1 MVVKMNPKIIDAIFA
16 VLVFSIPFKYIP
28 KIFWQSFLGGPFGS
42 DLVFYPLA
50 VGFIYTAYCQW
61 KYGNVIYQWNKF
73 KKFIIIYLLVLFI
86 SLVHGLANFPYYEQ
100 ILNGPVTQIQR
111 LPSVLALLSNVGIRL
126 DEVTALKFWMLGR
139 PIKGIL
145 FESLYTFGAGYMIFC
160 WYHNRKKR
168 AFELVRKT
176 VIVNLIVIAGYGII
190 DVCYQN
196 GQLWAQNILTAINP
210 ILHASPTLYS
220 SYDAAD
226 WHPALYWDGQVRSIF
241 LEPSYF
247 GIYMAFAFPILVWA
261 IFKENKIVY
270 KIGLEILFFLL
281 AFELFLGQSRT
292 GVAISTGEAFILVV
306 VCIYLHTRKFIDLL
320 LSLVVVATFAF
331 GSSLGFINYEQVPV
345 TIGTPLATRW
355 VEVHSEA
362 EGSNA
367 VLVKKVYADVDTKDY
382 FGEAIGSLSNNGKTQ
397 KHEGSNHSR
406 FTVIKTN
413 IRIGEKHPVFGV
425 GNGLHNAY
433 LRDILSEDPGDEI
446 QMWNRVMDKS
456 GWMRGVFPNLGDWFV
471 RFAETG
477 VLGLL
482 VFAFPLMTAICH
494 LGFKVLNRKSLIG
507 KANIDC
513 IFILISLVGLAATGI
528 GDSLNNMFCCWLMLS
543 MAFLEIHGGEYRKVE
558 NKKISHGKEENI

>member
-1 MVVKMNPKIIDAIFA
+1 MVVKMNPKIIDAIFTI
-16 VLVFSIPFKYIP
+16 LIFSIPFKYIP

-86 SLVHGLANFPYYEQ
+86 SLVHGLVTFPYYEQ

-111 LPSVLALLSNVGIRL
+111 LPSVLALLSNLGIRL
-126 DEVTALKFWMLGR
+126 DEVTALKLWMLGR

-145 FESLYTFGAGYMIFC
+145 LESLYTFGAGYMIFC
-160 WYHNRKKR
+160 WYHNRKNR

-176 VIVNLIVIAGYGII
+176 VIVNMIIIAGYGMI

-210 ILHASPTLYS
+210 ILHAGPALYS
-220 SYDAAD
+220 NYDATD
-226 WHPALYWDGQVRSIF
+226 WHPVLYWDGQVRSIF
-241 LEPSYF
+241 LEPSNF
-247 GIYMAFAFPILVWA
+247 GIYMAFAFPVLLWSF
-261 IFKENKIVY
+261 FKENKIIY
-270 KIGLEILFFLL
+270 KIGLELLFFLL

-292 GVAISTGEAFILVV
+292 GVAIATGEAFILVV
-306 VCIYLHTRKFIDLL
+306 VCIYIHTRKFIGLL

-355 VEVHSEA
+355 AEA
-362 EGSNA
+362 ERSNA
-367 VLVKKVYADVDTKDY
+367 ILVKKGYDDVDTKEY

-413 IRIGEKHPVFGV
+413 IRIGEKHPILGV

-482 VFAFPLMTAICH
+482 VFAFPLVVAIYH
-494 LGFKVLNRKSLIG
+494 LVFKIFNKSSLLS
-507 KANIDC
+507 KASVDC
-513 IFILISLVGLAATGI
+513 IFILISVVGLAATGI
-528 GDSLNNMFCCWLMLS
+528 GDSLNNMFSYWLMLS
-543 MAFLEIHGGEYRKVE
+543 MAFLEIQNYECRYVQRK
-558 NKKISHGKEENI
+558 KS

>member
-1 MVVKMNPKIIDAIFA
+1 MVVKMNPKIIDAIFTI
-16 VLVFSIPFKYIP
+16 LIFSIPFKYIP

-86 SLVHGLANFPYYEQ
+86 SLVHGLVTFPYYEQ

-111 LPSVLALLSNVGIRL
+111 LPSVLALLSNLGIRL
-126 DEVTALKFWMLGR
+126 DEVTALKLWMLGR

-145 FESLYTFGAGYMIFC
+145 LESLYTFGAGYMIFC
-160 WYHNRKKR
+160 WYHNRKNR

-176 VIVNLIVIAGYGII
+176 VIVNMIIIAGYGMI

-210 ILHASPTLYS
+210 ILHAGPALYS
-220 SYDAAD
+220 NYDATD
-226 WHPALYWDGQVRSIF
+226 WHPVLYWDGQVRSIF

-247 GIYMAFAFPILVWA
+247 GIYMAFAFPVLLWSF
-261 IFKENKIVY
+261 FKENKIIY
-270 KIGLEILFFLL
+270 KIGLELLFFLL

-292 GVAISTGEAFILVV
+292 GVAIATGEAFILVV
-306 VCIYLHTRKFIDLL
+306 VCIYIHTRKFIGLL

-355 VEVHSEA
+355 AEA
-362 EGSNA
+362 ERSNA
-367 VLVKKVYADVDTKDY
+367 ILVKKGYDDVDTKEY

-413 IRIGEKHPVFGV
+413 IRIGEKHPILGV

-482 VFAFPLMTAICH
+482 VFAFPLVVAIYH
-494 LGFKVLNRKSLIG
+494 LVFKIFNKSSLLS
-507 KANIDC
+507 KASVDC
-513 IFILISLVGLAATGI
+513 IFILISVVGLAATGI
-528 GDSLNNMFCCWLMLS
+528 GDSLNNMFSYSLMLS
-543 MAFLEIHGGEYRKVE
+543 MAFLEIQNYECRYVQRK
-558 NKKISHGKEENI
+558 KS

>member
-1 MVVKMNPKIIDAIFA
+1 MVVKMNPKIIDAIFTI
-16 VLVFSIPFKYIP
+16 LIFSIPFKYIP

-86 SLVHGLANFPYYEQ
+86 SLVHGLVTFPYYEQ

-111 LPSVLALLSNVGIRL
+111 LPSVLALLSNLGIRL
-126 DEVTALKFWMLGR
+126 DEVTALKLWMLGR

-160 WYHNRKKR
+160 WYHNRKNR

-176 VIVNLIVIAGYGII
+176 VIVNMIIIAGYGMI

-210 ILHASPTLYS
+210 ILHAGPALYS
-220 SYDAAD
+220 NYDATD
-226 WHPALYWDGQVRSIF
+226 CHPVLYWDGQVRSIF

-247 GIYMAFAFPILVWA
+247 GIYMAFAFPVLLWSF
-261 IFKENKIVY
+261 FKENKIIY
-270 KIGLEILFFLL
+270 KIGLELLFFLL

-292 GVAISTGEAFILVV
+292 GVAIATGEAFILVV
-306 VCIYLHTRKFIDLL
+306 VCIYIHTRKFIGLL

-355 VEVHSEA
+355 AEA
-362 EGSNA
+362 ERSNA
-367 VLVKKVYADVDTKDY
+367 ILVKKGYDDVDIKEY

-413 IRIGEKHPVFGV
+413 IRIGEKHPILGV

-482 VFAFPLMTAICH
+482 VFAFPLVVAIYH
-494 LGFKVLNRKSLIG
+494 LVFKIFNKSSLLS
-507 KANIDC
+507 KASVDC
-513 IFILISLVGLAATGI
+513 IFILISVVGLAATGI
-528 GDSLNNMFCCWLMLS
+528 GDSLNNMFSYWLMLS
-543 MAFLEIHGGEYRKVE
+543 MAFLEIQNYECRYVQRK
-558 NKKISHGKEENI
+558 KS

>member
-1 MVVKMNPKIIDAIFA
+1 MVVKMNPKIIDAIFTI
-16 VLVFSIPFKYIP
+16 LIFSIPFKYIP

-61 KYGNVIYQWNKF
+61 KYGNVLYQWDRF
-73 KKFIIIYLLVLFI
+73 KKFIIIYLFVLFI
-86 SLVHGLANFPYYEQ
+86 SVVYGLVTFPYYEQ
-100 ILNGPVTQIQR
+100 ILNGPVTQIQK
-111 LPSVLALLSNVGIRL
+111 LPRALALLANVGIQI
-126 DEVTALKFWMLGR
+126 DEATALRLWMLGR

-160 WYHNRKKR
+160 WYYNRKNR
-168 AFELVRKT
+168 AFELVRET
-176 VIVNLIVIAGYGII
+176 VIANLIIIAGYGII

-210 ILHASPTLYS
+210 ILHAGPALYS
-220 SYDAAD
+220 NYDATD
-226 WHPALYWDGQVRSIF
+226 WHPALYWNGQVRSVF

-247 GIYMAFAFPILVWA
+247 GIYMAFAFPVLLWSL
-261 IFKENKIVY
+261 FKENKIIY
-270 KIGLEILFFLL
+270 KIGLELLFFLL

-292 GVAISTGEAFILVV
+292 GVAIATGEAFILVV
-306 VCIYLHTRKFIDLL
+306 VCIYIRTRKFIGLL

-355 VEVHSEA
+355 AEA
-362 EGSNA
+362 ERSNA
-367 VLVKKVYADVDTKDY
+367 ILVKKGYDDVDTKEY

-413 IRIGEKHPVFGV
+413 IRIGEKHPILGV
-425 GNGLHNAY
+425 GNGLHDAY

-446 QMWNRVMDKS
+446 QMWNRVMDQS
-456 GWMRGVFPNLGDWFV
+456 GWLRGAFPNLGDWFV

-477 VLGLL
+477 ILGLL
-482 VFAFPLMTAICH
+482 TFIFPLMVAIYH
-494 LGFKVLNRKSLIG
+494 LGSKIFNQRTLTSTSSV
-507 KANIDC
+507 DC
-513 IFILISLVGLAATGI
+513 IFILVSLVGLAATGL
-528 GDSLNNMFCCWLMLS
+528 GDSLNNMFSYWLMLS
-543 MAFLEIHGGEYRKVE
+543 MAFLEIQNYECRYVQRK
-558 NKKISHGKEENI
+558 KS

>member
-1 MVVKMNPKIIDAIFA
+1 MVVKMNPKIIDTIFTI
-16 VLVFSIPFKYIP
+16 LIFSIPFKYIP

-86 SLVHGLANFPYYEQ
+86 SLVHGLVTFPYYEQ

-111 LPSVLALLSNVGIRL
+111 LPSVLALLSNLGIRL
-126 DEVTALKFWMLGR
+126 DEVTALKLWMLGR

-160 WYHNRKKR
+160 WYHNRKNR

-176 VIVNLIVIAGYGII
+176 VIVNMIIIAGYGMI

-210 ILHASPTLYS
+210 ILHAGPALYS
-220 SYDAAD
+220 NYDATN

-247 GIYMAFAFPILVWA
+247 GIYMAFAFPVLLWSF
-261 IFKENKIVY
+261 FKENKIIY
-270 KIGLEILFFLL
+270 KIGLELLFFLL

-292 GVAISTGEAFILVV
+292 GVAIATGEAFILVV
-306 VCIYLHTRKFIDLL
+306 VCIYIHTRKFIGLL

-355 VEVHSEA
+355 AEA
-362 EGSNA
+362 ERSNA
-367 VLVKKVYADVDTKDY
+367 ILVKKGYDDVDIKEY

-413 IRIGEKHPVFGV
+413 IRIGEKHPILGV

-482 VFAFPLMTAICH
+482 VFAFPLVVAIYH
-494 LGFKVLNRKSLIG
+494 LVFKIFNKSSLLS
-507 KANIDC
+507 KASVDC
-513 IFILISLVGLAATGI
+513 IFILISVVGLAATGI
-528 GDSLNNMFCCWLMLS
+528 GDSLNNMFSYWLMLS
-543 MAFLEIHGGEYRKVE
+543 MAFLEIQNCECRYVQRK
-558 NKKISHGKEENI
+558 KS